1 MAAGGWLKLYRD
13 RREALELLL
22 RHPIALALLTL
33 LAVRARYSAGRDPG
47 SGVELLV
54 GEALTGRG
62 DATEIGASPKQ
73 YRVARDQL
81 IKWGFVAMGRATS
94 RAMWGTVLKVTDTGI
109 YEITPLI
116 GGQAEGQAEGQ
127 EGVKE
132 GPRKGHESKKIDQID
147 HHHPPTPPGEQEVV
161 AGDGQ
166 IIKEY
171 VRLAEKNGQAKNPAG
186 LERHLLKNG
195 LSLAHIAQLSS
206 WLRDGGDDLPPLA
219 KDYRSIL
226 AGKDPGERLAAK
238 YAWPGESWPDFK
250 ARIKSELTR
259 LEAN

>member
-22 RHPIALALLTL
+22 LHPIALALLTL

-47 SGVELLV
+47 SGIELLV

-62 DATEIGASPKQ
+62 DAAEIGASPKQ

-94 RAMWGTVLKVTDTGI
+94 RAMWGTVLKITDTAI
-109 YEITPLI
+109 YEIVPLVD
-116 GGQAEGQAEGQ
+116 GQAEGQAEGQ
-127 EGVKE
+127 GGAKK

-147 HHHPPTPPGEQEVV
+147 HHHPPTPPGEQQMV

-166 IIKEY
+166 IKEY
-171 VRLAEKNGQAKNPAG
+171 VRLAEINGQAKNPVG

-195 LSLAHIAQLSS
+195 LTESHISQLAS
-206 WLRDGGDDLPPLA
+206 WRRDGGDDLPPQA

-250 ARIKSELTR
+250 ARIKGELTR
-259 LEAN
+259 LGAN

>member
-1 MAAGGWLKLYRD
+1 MAGGGWLKLHRD
-13 RREALELLL
+13 RWEALELLL
-22 RHPIALALLTL
+22 RHPFALALLTL

-62 DATEIGASPKQ
+62 DAAKIGASPKQ

-81 IKWGFVAMGRATS
+81 IKWGFVAMVRATS
-94 RAMWGTVLKVTDTGI
+94 RAMWGTALKITDTAI
-109 YEITPLI
+109 YEIVPL
-116 GGQAEGQAEGQ
+116 AEGQAEGQ
-127 EGVKE
+127 EGAKE
-132 GPRKGHESKKIDQID
+132 GPRRGHESKKIDQID
-147 HHHPPTPPGEQEVV
+147 HHPPTPPEGEQVV
-161 AGDGQ
+161 VGDGQ
-166 IIKEY
+166 IKEY
-171 VRLAEKNGQAKNPAG
+171 VRLAEMNGQAKNPVG

-195 LSLAHIAQLSS
+195 LTESHISQLAS
-206 WLRDGGDDLPPLA
+206 WRRDGGDDLPPQA

-250 ARIKSELTR
+250 ARIKGELTR
-259 LEAN
+259 LGAN

>member
-1 MAAGGWLKLYRD
+1 MSWLKLHRD
-13 RREALELLL
+13 RWEALELLL

-62 DATEIGASPKQ
+62 DAMKIGASPKQ

-81 IKWGFVAMGRATS
+81 IKWGFVAMVRATS
-94 RAMWGTVLKVTDTGI
+94 RAMWGTALKITDAGI
-109 YEITPLI
+109 YEIIPLV
-116 GGQAEGQAEGQ
+116 EGQAEGQ
-127 EGVKE
+127 GRAKE
-132 GPRKGHESKKIDQID
+132 GPRKGHENKKIDQID
-147 HHHPPTPPGEQEVV
+147 HHPPTPPGEEQVV
-161 AGDGQ
+161 AGAGH
-166 IIKEY
+166 IKEY
-171 VRLAEKNGQAKNPAG
+171 VRLAEINGQAKNPAG

-195 LSLAHIAQLSS
+195 LKESHIAQLSS
-206 WLRDGGDDLPPLA
+206 WRRDGGDDLPPLA
-219 KDYRSIL
+219 KDYRAIL
-226 AGKDPGERLAAK
+226 AGKDPGELAAK

-250 ARIKSELTR
+250 ARIKGELTR